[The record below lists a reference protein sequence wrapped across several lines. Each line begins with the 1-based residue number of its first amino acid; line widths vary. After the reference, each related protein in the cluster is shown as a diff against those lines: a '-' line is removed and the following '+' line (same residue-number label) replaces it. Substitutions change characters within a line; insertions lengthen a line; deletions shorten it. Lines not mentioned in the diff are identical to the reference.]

1 MLFQK
6 PVNQNVS
13 EELFSYGREAA
24 VRLLDK
30 IFCSTFERIIIIIIT
45 IGRDVQVLTF
55 SNIDPM
61 FAVTNRT
68 RVEDS
73 QAMLDWN
80 GREIDNHTIY
90 ITMARQLGDQS
101 STGRPFPTTERLR
114 LTGKT
119 TLRPVHMLA
128 RGRVISLP

>member
-1 MLFQK
+1 
-6 PVNQNVS
+6 
-13 EELFSYGREAA
+13 
-24 VRLLDK
+24 
-30 IFCSTFERIIIIIIT
+30 
-45 IGRDVQVLTF
+45 
-55 SNIDPM
+55 M

-73 QAMLDWN
+73 QAMLDY
-80 GREIDNHTIY
+80 GMDEKLRITIY
-90 ITMARQLGDQS
+90 ITTARQLGDQS

-128 RGRVISLP
+128 RGRIISLP